1 LSMEKK
7 EIQTK
12 KNEIRFT
19 TSDPQQMVGKYLAAN
34 IVRTWKE
41 DFVDETSGEVIEIE
55 RSEILFNKGT
65 FLDPETMASVNFYLQ
80 SGDVKAVDVSNQK
93 RLATLSEN
101 YTPRPFN
108 VTAGIDGKN
117 KRFILTA
124 TDIESAQACAID
136 HIELNYTQPFR
147 ILATKEL
154 QNFVILADNL
164 RKKVEG
170 ESEDEQKQEAERSDA
185 RYYKIEADVSWLDE
199 AGEKIGCAC
208 YSFMIRTKNVD
219 TAKLVITAWI
229 NAKLKEKAQRAA
241 ETGELEVAHTAE
253 IAITA
258 ASPFNV
264 ESIIEREF
272 CEAYYKRENLE
283 TNI

>member
-1 LSMEKK
+1 MNMEKK

-93 RLATLSEN
+93 RLATLSELV
-101 YTPRPFN
+101 TPRPFK
-108 VTAGIDGKN
+108 VKAAIDGKN
-117 KRFILTA
+117 RSFILTA
-124 TDIESAQACAID
+124 TDMEGAQACAID

-147 ILATKEL
+147 LVNTSEL
-154 QNFVILADNL
+154 LADTL

-170 ESEDEQKQEAERSDA
+170 ETEDDQKTEAERNDA
-185 RYYKIEADVSWLDE
+185 RYYKIEADVDWMDE
-199 AGEKIGCAC
+199 NGEKLGRSC

-219 TAKLVITAWI
+219 TAKLVITAWV
-229 NAKLKEKAQRAA
+229 NAKLKENARKA
-241 ETGELEVAHTAE
+241 EEKGDYDPTHTAE
-253 IAITA
+253 ISITA
-258 ASPFNV
+258 AAPFNV
-264 ESIIEREF
+264 EGIIEREF
-272 CEAYYKRENLE
+272 CEVYYN
-283 TNI
+283 TQQTTI

>member
-1 LSMEKK
+1 MNMEKK

-34 IVRTWKE
+34 VVRTWKE
-41 DFVDETSGEVIEIE
+41 DFMDESTGEVIDIE
-55 RSEILFNKGT
+55 RTEILFNKGT
-65 FLDPETMASVNFYLQ
+65 FLDAETMASLNFYLQ

-93 RLATLSEN
+93 RLATLTERAD
-101 YTPRPFN
+101 PRPFKVKAAIN
-108 VTAGIDGKN
+108 GKN
-117 KRFILTA
+117 KSFILTA
-124 TDIESAQACAID
+124 TDMDGAKACAID

-147 ILATKEL
+147 IISTNEL

-170 ESEDEQKQEAERSDA
+170 EAEDEQKLEAERSDA
-185 RYYKIEADVSWLDE
+185 RYYKIEADVDWLD
-199 AGEKIGCAC
+199 ADGERVSRQP
-208 YSFMIRTKNVD
+208 YDFMIRTKNVD

-229 NAKLKEKAQRAA
+229 NAKLKENARRAE
-241 ETGELEVAHTAE
+241 ETGDYDPAHTAE
-253 IAITA
+253 ISITS
-258 ASPFNV
+258 ASPFNI

-272 CEAYYKRENLE
+272 CEAYYVLN
-283 TNI
+283 N